1 MIDSLLKKLNTMYSL
16 NEVSK
21 QNLDIS
27 KMHFCVT
34 QYYAKNLGNVSIM
47 QGKTTNG
54 LMKMDILIINPF
66 EKDIPLFSYDRV
78 KTLLKDNLYCELFET
93 RVDND
98 KVPEFI
104 KDLGKLNKY
113 NIKLKPNWYD
123 DILYKESINS
133 KTSKLHSKY
142 LDESSNKFFNAYLK
156 WSIQARNCDR
166 YLKKAKAKEYTEN
179 LLQKGGPSTDLFIK
193 EKGKEFTEKLFREV
207 LFGTSVD

>member
-1 MIDSLLKKLNTMYSL
+1 MYPLKEITSKDL
-16 NEVSK
+16 EVSK
-21 QNLDIS
+21 MNFHI
-27 KMHFCVT
+27 V
-34 QYYAKNLGNVSIM
+34 QYYAKDFGNVSIM
-47 QGKTTNG
+47 QGKNC
-54 LMKMDILIINPF
+54 LMKMDTLIINPF
-66 EKDIPLFSYDRV
+66 EKDVPLFSYDRKKV
-78 KTLLKDNLYCELFET
+78 LFKDSLYCELFET
-93 RVDND
+93 RVDSD
-98 KVPEFI
+98 KIPEFI

-123 DILYKESINS
+123 DILYKESIHS
-133 KTSKLHSKY
+133 KTLKLHSKY